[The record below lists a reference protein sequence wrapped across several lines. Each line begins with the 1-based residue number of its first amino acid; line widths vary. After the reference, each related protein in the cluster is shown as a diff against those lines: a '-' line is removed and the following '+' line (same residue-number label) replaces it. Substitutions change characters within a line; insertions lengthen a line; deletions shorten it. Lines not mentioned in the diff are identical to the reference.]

1 MSESLETTLTNGQDV
16 NVNLVDEDVMLEGLA
31 DEFFGVEPKEVLSSE
46 DIDNEV
52 EEAAESDEA
61 EASETELL
69 EEESSDE
76 DPETEEEE
84 TEEDADDS
92 EEVESDIEELDMEY
106 EVPVKVDGEEYTV
119 AMAELIKGYQTAQSS
134 NKKSIEAS
142 AQLKEAKVLAEEATT
157 LKAQNAELLAKEVDS
172 DAVQLEA
179 YDRKIQQLINDD
191 DMFELPKWQE
201 ARRNK
206 AKELESKKKE
216 ATRLNDEAIFEKTQ
230 ADAATLQATKEQAIA
245 ALDTDLPGWQDDYE
259 SVVNWAVKDLGFP
272 EFANIVDPK
281 VIALMYDYKS
291 LKDSKKV
298 AVQKRKKAPTKS
310 VKATKPVNKKAKTS
324 EKEKE
329 LRKRVLSGDATENQA
344 DSFLAGMVD
353 GMFSN

>member
-1 MSESLETTLTNGQDV
+1 MSENLETTLTNSQDV
-16 NVNLVDEDVMLEGLA
+16 NVNLVDADVMLEGLA
-31 DEFFGVEPKEVLSSE
+31 GEFFGDKSKEALPGD

-52 EEAAESDEA
+52 EDAAESDEA
-61 EASETELL
+61 EAPQTELL
-69 EEESSDE
+69 EDESND
-76 DPETEEEE
+76 DDLETEEEE

-92 EEVESDIEELDMEY
+92 EEEVEDDEELDMEY
-106 EVPVKVDGEEYTV
+106 EVPVKIDGEESTV
-119 AMAELIKGYQTAQSS
+119 SMAELIKGYQTAQSS

-142 AQLKEAKVLAEEATT
+142 AQLKEAKALAEEATT
-157 LKAQNAELLAKEVDS
+157 LKSQNAKLLANQTDS
-172 DAVQLEA
+172 DAMQLEA

-206 AKELESKKKE
+206 AKELESKRNE
-216 ATRLNDEAIFEKTQ
+216 ATRLKDEANSEKTR
-230 ADAATLQATKEQAIA
+230 ADAAALQANKEQAIS

-272 EFANIVDPK
+272 EFANVIDPK
-281 VIALMYDYKS
+281 VIALMYDYKA

-310 VKATKPVNKKAKTS
+310 VKATKSVGKKAKTN

-329 LRKRVLSGDATENQA
+329 LRKKVLSGDATENQT
-344 DSFLAGMVD
+344 DSFLAGLVD
-353 GMFSN
+353 GMFDN

>member
-216 ATRLNDEAIFEKTQ
+216 ATRLNDEAISEKTQ
-230 ADAATLQATKEQAIA
+230 ADAAALQATKEQAIA

>member
-216 ATRLNDEAIFEKTQ
+216 ATRLNDEAISEKTQ

>member
-216 ATRLNDEAIFEKTQ
+216 ATRLNDEATSEKTQ
-230 ADAATLQATKEQAIA
+230 SDAATLQATKEQAIA

>member
-1 MSESLETTLTNGQDV
+1 
-16 NVNLVDEDVMLEGLA
+16 
-31 DEFFGVEPKEVLSSE
+31 
-46 DIDNEV
+46 
-52 EEAAESDEA
+52 
-61 EASETELL
+61 
-69 EEESSDE
+69 
-76 DPETEEEE
+76 
-84 TEEDADDS
+84 
-92 EEVESDIEELDMEY
+92 
-106 EVPVKVDGEEYTV
+106 
-119 AMAELIKGYQTAQSS
+119 
-134 NKKSIEAS
+134 
-142 AQLKEAKVLAEEATT
+142 
-157 LKAQNAELLAKEVDS
+157 
-172 DAVQLEA
+172 
-179 YDRKIQQLINDD
+179 
-191 DMFELPKWQE
+191 MFELPKWQE

-216 ATRLNDEAIFEKTQ
+216 ATRLNDEAISEKTQ